1 MPAGPPERLGA
12 MERSTD
18 QQRRPASATRPP
30 PRSEVHAPLA
40 PRPESLRPQAA
51 ARLSQARRLEP
62 GAAEPWA
69 AAGGAAV
76 LAGDTATVE
85 GPGRPRPSSAAAL
98 GPRPAAAL
106 PRRPLSA
113 GAAVLVTAQAQPG
126 GNRGELTSSLG
137 LAKVLRG
144 WSKDG
149 AAAAQPWAAQ
159 LQATVMQ
166 LAPTSRVAPCR
177 SAACCWRWATEVL
190 VEECEAESRATQRV
204 RLLLEEER
212 GNSARQQLAE
222 LRTEHEALLPRWH
235 ETREELERLRRRH
248 DAFLQGHTEA
258 IAARAGAEEA
268 LNAAQRDHQLATM
281 EARARIQELEA
292 RLADVE
298 RQPAATELEVR
309 LRETSLKAATLLGNL
324 EQAQAELL
332 RMRIERTDLEWKV
345 QQLDM
350 AVGKKGKDAKRRKAA
365 GLKGRAGARRG
376 RPGPGG

>member
-1 MPAGPPERLGA
+1 M
-12 MERSTD
+12 
-18 QQRRPASATRPP
+18 
-30 PRSEVHAPLA
+30 
-40 PRPESLRPQAA
+40 
-51 ARLSQARRLEP
+51 
-62 GAAEPWA
+62 
-69 AAGGAAV
+69 
-76 LAGDTATVE
+76 
-85 GPGRPRPSSAAAL
+85 
-98 GPRPAAAL
+98 
-106 PRRPLSA
+106 
-113 GAAVLVTAQAQPG
+113 
-126 GNRGELTSSLG
+126 
-137 LAKVLRG
+137 
-144 WSKDG
+144 
-149 AAAAQPWAAQ
+149 
-159 LQATVMQ
+159 
-166 LAPTSRVAPCR
+166 
-177 SAACCWRWATEVL
+177 
-190 VEECEAESRATQRV
+190 
-204 RLLLEEER
+204 LLEEER